1 MCTLVLGKGNFP
13 SPLVAV
19 QPLDAAS
26 FNSLTEGVAFE
37 KEQQQHVYSQ
47 PRGLCSQDF
56 QIKTDDAACFQD
68 SQTVGVYDAKKSSW
82 LAQQDSQ
89 LDAVVEPFRT
99 GLSTPRRLVVH
110 RIKGSSRFSVGDASL
125 GALWDSCVGEQS
137 CRSENTSQGAERQ
150 ANSFKRLI
158 DSLDH

>member
-1 MCTLVLGKGNFP
+1 MVCVSSDIIAHVIMIIWLR
-13 SPLVAV
+13 SR
-19 QPLDAAS
+19 
-26 FNSLTEGVAFE
+26 
-37 KEQQQHVYSQ
+37 QQHVYSQ

-68 SQTVGVYDAKKSSW
+68 SQTVGVYGAKKSSW

-110 RIKGSSRFSVGDASL
+110 RIEGSSRFSVGDASL
-125 GALWDSCVGEQS
+125 GALWESGVGEQS
-137 CRSENTSQGAERQ
+137 CRDENTSQGAERQ

-158 DSLDH
+158 ESLDH